1 MPTQILRPDATT
13 SQTGMNPASN
23 IHTVIGDNDDN
34 TTSNQIQEIA
44 NYTVSFDDTSGLGSA
59 TIEKFVF
66 SFRGVQDRRPGQTVT
81 VTITDGAGQPYSNF
95 TLGGS
100 GFTTTLT
107 TFDSSAFTTQDDGS
121 TALDASYLD
130 GLRVLITP
138 NNAGHRVT
146 DMFVTVTYQEAG
158 YGNTVAGVSNSNISK
173 VVGIDTANISQVAG
187 V

>member
-1 MPTQILRPDATT
+1 MPTQILRPDATI
-13 SQTGMNPASN
+13 SQTGMNVSPN
-23 IHTVIGDNDDN
+23 IHAVLNDDDDN

-100 GFTTTLT
+100 GFTSTITTYN
-107 TFDSSAFTTQDDGS
+107 SSDFTTQRDGT
-121 TALDASYLD
+121 TALNASYID

-138 NNAGHRVT
+138 SGGGHRVIEE
-146 DMFVTVTYQEAG
+146 FITVTYAASG
-158 YGNTVAGVSNSNISK
+158 YSNTVAGVSSIDQ
-173 VVGIDTANISQVAG
+173 VVGVAAANISQVAG

>member
-23 IHTVIGDNDDN
+23 IHTVIGDDDDG
-34 TTSNQIQEIA
+34 TAAFQSNSTA
-44 NYTVSFDDTSGLGSA
+44 NYTCTFDDTSGLSGA
-59 TIEKFVF
+59 TIDKFVF
-66 SFRGVQDRRPGQTVT
+66 SFRALQDRRAGATVT
-81 VTITDGAGQPYSNF
+81 VQLQGTSGAYSNF
-95 TLGGS
+95 VLGGS

-107 TFDSSAFTTQDDGS
+107 TYDSSEFTTQDDGS

-130 GLRVLITP
+130 SLRVLITP
-138 NNAGHRVT
+138 STEGHRVT

-158 YGNTVAGVSNSNISK
+158 YGNTVAGVSDISE
-173 VVGIDTANISQVAG
+173 VVGIDAANISQVAG